1 MKKTI
6 LMLLALSAAQAAAQS
21 SAPQPAPPAAPPTS
35 QTPPA
40 AERKAQPGETRL
52 NLKLDQPASLYV
64 RETQPETAKSAGDSL
79 PGLGGAT
86 TSFERPIRDMR
97 PDSRGKY
104 PMDVE
109 NLGR

>member
-6 LMLLALSAAQAAAQS
+6 LLLLALSAAQAAAQS
-21 SAPQPAPPAAPPTS
+21 GAPQPAP
-35 QTPPA
+35 TPPSEQKA
-40 AERKAQPGETRL
+40 PTERRPL

-64 RETQPETAKSAGDSL
+64 RETQPETAKGAADSL

-109 NLGR
+109 NINR

>member
-1 MKKTI
+1 MKKAFVAV
-6 LMLLALSAAQAAAQS
+6 LALAAAQAVAQT
-21 SAPQPAPPAAPPTS
+21 SAPQPVPAPP
-35 QTPPA
+35 
-40 AERKAQPGETRL
+40 ERKASDAPRQPL

-64 RETQPETAKSAGDSL
+64 RETQPETANGAGGSL
-79 PGLGGAT
+79 PTLGGAT

-109 NLGR
+109 NPNR

>member
-6 LMLLALSAAQAAAQS
+6 LLLLALCAAQAAAQS
-21 SAPQPAPPAAPPTS
+21 GAPQPAA
-35 QTPPA
+35 TPPA
-40 AERKAQPGETRL
+40 EQKAPAERRPL

-64 RETQPETAKSAGDSL
+64 RETQPETAKNAADSL

-97 PDSRGKY
+97 PDSKGKY

-109 NLGR
+109 NIGR

>member
-6 LMLLALSAAQAAAQS
+6 LVLLAFSAAQAAAQS
-21 SAPQPAPPAAPPTS
+21 SAPQPAP
-35 QTPPA
+35 TPPPEQKGP
-40 AERKAQPGETRL
+40 AERAPL

-64 RETQPETAKSAGDSL
+64 SETQPETAKSAGDSL

-109 NLGR
+109 NINR

>member
-1 MKKTI
+1 MKKSFI
-6 LMLLALSAAQAAAQS
+6 AVLALAAAQAAAQT
-21 SAPQPAPPAAPPTS
+21 SAPQPAPAPAPEGKAPDAPR
-35 QTPPA
+35 P
-40 AERKAQPGETRL
+40 L

-97 PDSRGKY
+97 PDSRGKF

-109 NLGR
+109 NAGR